1 MLKKIPVSRLRPGM
15 FVQELCGDWMSH
27 PFWRA
32 QFKLSSDAELRRIAD
47 SGIQHVYI
55 DTDRG
60 LDDVEAVAADVV
72 KASVEQEIVAA
83 MSAPDDKTLRV
94 SVREEMS
101 RARKVHEQAHKVVRS
116 MMSDVRLG
124 KAVSLEDAEPVVE
137 AITGSVLRNS
147 GALLGLIG
155 IKNKDD
161 YTFLHSVSVCTLMI
175 AFGRSLGLAGEDL
188 RQGGIGGLLHD
199 LGKMKVPD
207 EVLNKP
213 GRLTDAEFELIKRH
227 PGDGHAVLLETPGIE
242 AVPLDITRHH
252 HERLDG
258 SGYPDRLAGDA
269 ISPMARMAAIVD
281 VYDAITADRCYHKG
295 MPAAEALRKMW
306 EWSSAHFDQKLL
318 QAFMRCSVST
328 LWAAWCGSSR
338 GGSGWSP
345 SKTRAACSRR
355 GYGFSSA
362 PNRTAT
368 SSRSSSTWAASWAT
382 AAATA
387 SCRPR
392 CPKNGASTPSVFCWR
407 SRARQ
412 LRLRSCRLRLSTTA
426 LQSASSAISAFRK
439 AAWDGVQKAASA
451 SGMASGRGVWVAM
464 KASIALGSLGR
475 PSWAKRLARVWVCD
489 SMVCSR

>member
-60 LDDVEAVAADVV
+60 LDDVEAVAADEV
-72 KASVEQEIVAA
+72 KASVEREIVAA
-83 MSAPDDKTLRV
+83 LSEPDDKVLRV

-318 QAFMRCSVST
+318 QAFMRCVGIYPVGSLVRLESGRLGVVTEQNEGSLLTPRLRVFFST
-328 LWAAWCGSSR
+328 KSNGSSAEPR
-338 GGSGWSP
+338 SGR
-345 SKTRAACSRR
+345 K
-355 GYGFSSA
+355 
-362 PNRTAT
+362 RTAAVT
-368 SSRSSSTWAASWAT
+368 ARRRVPENRRPQRFVGGGVSAAQLQVEA
-382 AAATA
+382 
-387 SCRPR
+387 
-392 CPKNGASTPSVFCWR
+392 VHH
-407 SRARQ
+407 RA
-412 LRLRSCRLRLSTTA
+412 
-426 LQSASSAISAFRK
+426 QSASHGLSLQEGGLGRSSEGGLGQR
-439 AAWDGVQKAASA
+439 DGVGQGGGGDELPSPLAHW
-451 SGMASGRGVWVAM
+451 GR
-464 KASIALGSLGR
+464 
-475 PSWAKRLARVWVCD
+475 WAKRLARVWVCD

>member
-15 FVQELCGDWMSH
+15 FIQELCGDWMSH

-32 QFKLSSDAELRRIAD
+32 QFKLSGGADLRRIVE

-60 LDDVEAVAADVV
+60 LDDVEAVAADEV

-83 MSAPDDKTLRV
+83 LSAPDDIVLRV
-94 SVREEMS
+94 SVREEMA
-101 RARKVHEQAHKVVRS
+101 RARKVHEQAHQVVRS
-116 MMSDVRLG
+116 MMGDVRLG

-175 AFGRSLGLAGEDL
+175 AFGRSLGLAGDDL

-199 LGKMKVPD
+199 IGKMKVPD
-207 EVLNKP
+207 AVLNKP

-227 PGDGHAVLLETPGIE
+227 PGDGHAVLLETQGIG

-258 SGYPDRLAGDA
+258 SGYPDRLAADA
-269 ISPMARMAAIVD
+269 ISTMARMAAIVD

-318 QAFMRCSVST
+318 QAFMRCVGIYPVGSLVRLESGRLGVVTEQNEGSLLTPRLRVFFST
-328 LWAAWCGSSR
+328 KSNGYIKPELVDLGR
-338 GGSGWSP
+338 KLGSGGGD
-345 SKTRAACSRR
+345 RIV
-355 GYGFSSA
+355 SA
-362 PNRTAT
+362 EVPEK
-368 SSRSSSTWAASWAT
+368 W
-382 AAATA
+382 
-387 SCRPR
+387 
-392 CPKNGASTPSVFCWR
+392 
-407 SRARQ
+407 
-412 LRLRSCRLRLSTTA
+412 
-426 LQSASSAISAFRK
+426 
-439 AAWDGVQKAASA
+439 GVDPQ
-451 SGMASGRGVWVAM
+451 RF
-464 KASIALGSLGR
+464 L
-475 PSWAKRLARVWVCD
+475 LAE
-489 SMVCSR
+489 

>member
-15 FVQELCGDWMSH
+15 FIQELCGDWMSH

-32 QFKLSSDAELRRIAD
+32 QFKLSGDADLRRIVE

-60 LDDVEAVAADVV
+60 LDDVEAVAADEV

-83 MSAPDDKTLRV
+83 LSAPDDTVLRV
-94 SVREEMS
+94 SVREEIA
-101 RARKVHEQAHKVVRS
+101 RARKVHEQAHQVVRS
-116 MMSDVRLG
+116 MMGDVRLG

-175 AFGRSLGLAGEDL
+175 AFGRSLGLAGDDL

-199 LGKMKVPD
+199 IGKMKVPD
-207 EVLNKP
+207 AVLNKP
-213 GRLTDAEFELIKRH
+213 GRLTDAEFDLIKRH
-227 PGDGHAVLLETPGIE
+227 PGDGHAVLLETQGIG

-269 ISPMARMAAIVD
+269 ISTMARMAAIVD

-318 QAFMRCSVST
+318 QAFMRCVGIYPVGSLVRLESGRLGVVTEQNEASLLTPRLRVFFST
-328 LWAAWCGSSR
+328 RSNGYIKPELVDLGR
-338 GGSGWSP
+338 KFGSGGGD
-345 SKTRAACSRR
+345 RIV
-355 GYGFSSA
+355 SA
-362 PNRTAT
+362 EVPEK
-368 SSRSSSTWAASWAT
+368 W
-382 AAATA
+382 
-387 SCRPR
+387 
-392 CPKNGASTPSVFCWR
+392 
-407 SRARQ
+407 
-412 LRLRSCRLRLSTTA
+412 
-426 LQSASSAISAFRK
+426 
-439 AAWDGVQKAASA
+439 GVDPQ
-451 SGMASGRGVWVAM
+451 RF
-464 KASIALGSLGR
+464 L
-475 PSWAKRLARVWVCD
+475 LAE
-489 SMVCSR
+489 

>member
-1 MLKKIPVSRLRPGM
+1 MLKKISVSRLRPGM
-15 FVQELCGDWMSH
+15 FIQELCGDWMSH

-32 QFKLSSDAELRRIAD
+32 QFKLSGDADLRRIVE

-60 LDDVEAVAADVV
+60 LDDVEAVAADEV
-72 KASVEQEIVAA
+72 KASVEEEIVAA
-83 MSAPDDKTLRV
+83 LGAPDDTVLRV
-94 SVREEMS
+94 SVREEMA

-116 MMSDVRLG
+116 MMGDVRLG

-199 LGKMKVPD
+199 IGKMKVPD
-207 EVLNKP
+207 AVLNKP
-213 GRLTDAEFELIKRH
+213 GRLTDAEFDLIKRH
-227 PGDGHAVLLETPGIE
+227 PGDGHAVLLETHGIG

-269 ISPMARMAAIVD
+269 ISTMARMAAIVD

-318 QAFMRCSVST
+318 QAFMRCVGIYPVGSLVRLESGRLGVVTEQNEGSLLTPRLRVFFST
-328 LWAAWCGSSR
+328 RSNGYIKPELVDLGR
-338 GGSGWSP
+338 KLGSGGGD
-345 SKTRAACSRR
+345 RIV
-355 GYGFSSA
+355 SA
-362 PNRTAT
+362 EVPEK
-368 SSRSSSTWAASWAT
+368 W
-382 AAATA
+382 
-387 SCRPR
+387 
-392 CPKNGASTPSVFCWR
+392 
-407 SRARQ
+407 
-412 LRLRSCRLRLSTTA
+412 
-426 LQSASSAISAFRK
+426 
-439 AAWDGVQKAASA
+439 GVDPQ
-451 SGMASGRGVWVAM
+451 RF
-464 KASIALGSLGR
+464 L
-475 PSWAKRLARVWVCD
+475 LAE
-489 SMVCSR
+489 

>member
-15 FVQELCGDWMSH
+15 FIQELCGDWMSH

-32 QFKLSSDAELRRIAD
+32 QFKLSGDADLRRIVE
-47 SGIQHVYI
+47 SGILHVYI

-60 LDDVEAVAADVV
+60 LDDVEAVAADEV

-83 MSAPDDKTLRV
+83 LSAPDDTVLRV
-94 SVREEMS
+94 PVREEIA
-101 RARKVHEQAHKVVRS
+101 RARKVHEQAHQVVRS
-116 MMSDVRLG
+116 MMGDVRLG

-155 IKNKDD
+155 ITNKDD

-175 AFGRSLGLAGEDL
+175 AFGRSLGLAGDDL

-199 LGKMKVPD
+199 IGKMKVPD
-207 EVLNKP
+207 AVLNKP
-213 GRLTDAEFELIKRH
+213 GRLTDAEFDLIKRH
-227 PGDGHAVLLETPGIE
+227 PGDGHAVLLETQGIG

-269 ISPMARMAAIVD
+269 ISTMARMAAIVD

-318 QAFMRCSVST
+318 QAFMRCVGIYPVGSLVRLESGRLGVVTEQNEASLLTPRLRVFFST
-328 LWAAWCGSSR
+328 RSNGYIKPELVDLGR
-338 GGSGWSP
+338 KFGSGGGD
-345 SKTRAACSRR
+345 RIV
-355 GYGFSSA
+355 SA
-362 PNRTAT
+362 EVPEK
-368 SSRSSSTWAASWAT
+368 W
-382 AAATA
+382 
-387 SCRPR
+387 
-392 CPKNGASTPSVFCWR
+392 
-407 SRARQ
+407 
-412 LRLRSCRLRLSTTA
+412 
-426 LQSASSAISAFRK
+426 
-439 AAWDGVQKAASA
+439 GVDPQ
-451 SGMASGRGVWVAM
+451 RF
-464 KASIALGSLGR
+464 L
-475 PSWAKRLARVWVCD
+475 LAE
-489 SMVCSR
+489 

>member
-15 FVQELCGDWMSH
+15 FIQELCGDWMSH

-32 QFKLSSDAELRRIAD
+32 QFKLSGGADLRRIVE

-60 LDDVEAVAADVV
+60 LDDVEAVAADEV
-72 KASVEQEIVAA
+72 KASVEEEIVAA
-83 MSAPDDKTLRV
+83 LSAPADTVLRV
-94 SVREEMS
+94 SVREEMA
-101 RARKVHEQAHKVVRS
+101 RARKVHEQAHQVVRS
-116 MMSDVRLG
+116 MMGDVRLG

-155 IKNKDD
+155 IKSKDD

-175 AFGRSLGLAGEDL
+175 AFGRSLGLAGDDL

-199 LGKMKVPD
+199 IGKMKVPD
-207 EVLNKP
+207 AVLNKP

-227 PGDGHAVLLETPGIE
+227 PGDGHAVLLETQGIG

-258 SGYPDRLAGDA
+258 SGYPDRLAADA
-269 ISPMARMAAIVD
+269 ISTMARMAAIVD

-318 QAFMRCSVST
+318 QAFMRCVGIYPV
-328 LWAAWCGSSR
+328 GSLVRLESGR
-338 GGSGWSP
+338 LGVVTEQNEGSLL
-345 SKTRAACSRR
+345 
-355 GYGFSSA
+355 
-362 PNRTAT
+362 
-368 SSRSSSTWAASWAT
+368 
-382 AAATA
+382 
-387 SCRPR
+387 
-392 CPKNGASTPSVFCWR
+392 TP
-407 SRARQ
+407 
-412 LRLRSCRLRLSTTA
+412 RLRVFFSTKSNGYIKPE
-426 LQSASSAISAFRK
+426 LV
-439 AAWDGVQKAASA
+439 D
-451 SGMASGRGVWVAM
+451 
-464 KASIALGSLGR
+464 LGR
-475 PSWAKRLARVWVCD
+475 KLGNGGGDRIVSAEVPEKWGVDPQRFLLAE
-489 SMVCSR
+489 

>member
-1 MLKKIPVSRLRPGM
+1 MLKKISVSRLRPGM
-15 FVQELCGDWMSH
+15 FIQELCGDWMSH

-32 QFKLSSDAELRRIAD
+32 QFKLSGDADLRRIVE

-60 LDDVEAVAADVV
+60 LDDVEAVAADEV
-72 KASVEQEIVAA
+72 KASVEEEIVAA
-83 MSAPDDKTLRV
+83 LGAPDDTVLRV
-94 SVREEMS
+94 SVREEMA

-116 MMSDVRLG
+116 MMGDVRLG

-199 LGKMKVPD
+199 IGKMKVPD
-207 EVLNKP
+207 AVLNKP

-227 PGDGHAVLLETPGIE
+227 PGDGHEVLLETQGIG

-269 ISPMARMAAIVD
+269 ISTMARMAAIVD

-318 QAFMRCSVST
+318 QAFMRCVGIYPVGSLVRLESGRLGVVTEQNEGSLLTPRLRVFFST
-328 LWAAWCGSSR
+328 KSNGYIKPELVDLGR
-338 GGSGWSP
+338 KLGSGGGD
-345 SKTRAACSRR
+345 RIV
-355 GYGFSSA
+355 SA
-362 PNRTAT
+362 EVPEK
-368 SSRSSSTWAASWAT
+368 W
-382 AAATA
+382 
-387 SCRPR
+387 
-392 CPKNGASTPSVFCWR
+392 
-407 SRARQ
+407 
-412 LRLRSCRLRLSTTA
+412 
-426 LQSASSAISAFRK
+426 
-439 AAWDGVQKAASA
+439 GVDPQ
-451 SGMASGRGVWVAM
+451 RF
-464 KASIALGSLGR
+464 L
-475 PSWAKRLARVWVCD
+475 LAE
-489 SMVCSR
+489 

>member
-1 MLKKIPVSRLRPGM
+1 MLKKIPVSRLKPGM
-15 FVQELCGDWMSH
+15 FVHELCGDWMSH

-32 QFKLSSDAELRRIAD
+32 KFKLTGGGDLRRIVE

-60 LDDVEAVAADVV
+60 LDDKEAVAADVV
-72 KASVEQEIVAA
+72 QAAVEQEIVAA
-83 MSAPDDKTLRV
+83 MSAPDDKLVRV
-94 SVREEMS
+94 SVREEMA

-116 MMSDVRLG
+116 MMGDVRLG

-137 AITGSVLRNS
+137 AITSSVLRNS
-147 GALLGLIG
+147 NALMGLIG

-175 AFGRSLGLAGEDL
+175 AFGRSLGLAGEEL

-199 LGKMKVPD
+199 IGKMKVPD

-213 GRLTDAEFELIKRH
+213 GRLTDAEFDLIKKH
-227 PGDGHAVLLETPGIE
+227 PGDGHAVLLETAGIG

-269 ISPMARMAAIVD
+269 ISVMARMAAIVD

-318 QAFMRCSVST
+318 QAFMRCVGIYPVGSLVRLESGRLGVVTEQNESSLLTPRVRTFFST
-328 LWAAWCGSSR
+328 RSNGYIKPEVVDLGR
-338 GGSGWSP
+338 KLGSGGGD
-345 SKTRAACSRR
+345 RIV
-355 GYGFSSA
+355 SA
-362 PNRTAT
+362 E
-368 SSRSSSTWAASWAT
+368 
-382 AAATA
+382 
-387 SCRPR
+387 
-392 CPKNGASTPSVFCWR
+392 TPDKWGVDP
-407 SRARQ
+407 ARF
-412 LRLRSCRLRLSTTA
+412 L
-426 LQSASSAISAFRK
+426 
-439 AAWDGVQKAASA
+439 
-451 SGMASGRGVWVAM
+451 
-464 KASIALGSLGR
+464 IAE
-475 PSWAKRLARVWVCD
+475 
-489 SMVCSR
+489 

>member
-15 FVQELCGDWMSH
+15 FIQELCGDWMSH

-32 QFKLSSDAELRRIAD
+32 QFKLSGDADLRRIVE

-60 LDDVEAVAADVV
+60 LDDVEAVAADEV

-83 MSAPDDKTLRV
+83 LSAPDDTVLRV
-94 SVREEMS
+94 PVREEMA
-101 RARKVHEQAHKVVRS
+101 RARKVHEQAHQVVRS
-116 MMSDVRLG
+116 MMGDVRLG

-269 ISPMARMAAIVD
+269 ISTMARMAAIVD

-318 QAFMRCSVST
+318 QAFMRCVGIYPV
-328 LWAAWCGSSR
+328 GSLVR
-338 GGSGWSP
+338 LESGRLGVV
-345 SKTRAACSRR
+345 TEQ
-355 GYGFSSA
+355 
-362 PNRTAT
+362 NE
-368 SSRSSSTWAASWAT
+368 ASLL
-382 AAATA
+382 
-387 SCRPR
+387 
-392 CPKNGASTPSVFCWR
+392 TP
-407 SRARQ
+407 
-412 LRLRSCRLRLSTTA
+412 RLRVFFSTRSNGYIKPELVDMGRKLGNGGGDRILSA
-426 LQSASSAISAFRK
+426 EVPEK
-439 AAWDGVQKAASA
+439 WGVDPQ
-451 SGMASGRGVWVAM
+451 RF
-464 KASIALGSLGR
+464 L
-475 PSWAKRLARVWVCD
+475 LAE
-489 SMVCSR
+489 